1 MKKILSLVLASL
13 MLLSLAACGSGT
25 QNPPSNGGDDSSPTY
40 NLKCSTYISD
50 SDSLMPVIQSYM
62 DSVAE
67 KSGGKIKITL
77 YPGEQLG
84 GYEQTFEETMRGT
97 IEFGFNA
104 VPGTY
109 DQRLESAF
117 VPGAISTYDML
128 DQFCAPG
135 STVFNTYSEAL
146 DSLGIKLLGFFVGGY
161 NNLCLNVE
169 PPAGYADPT
178 VAKDTVVRVP
188 SGTAIVNDI
197 VGAMGYR
204 TAALPGVDVYS
215 GLQTGVVDGTVG
227 QSNTL
232 VLSGYSDVVSYIVD
246 TRMTASIDPIFIN
259 KELYESMPEEYQQI
273 LEDCASEFYQQNI
286 QFLKDEE
293 VSTEE
298 QLKEKNI
305 EVVHLSDEERA
316 LLDEKVMEAVWP
328 TIEERYGADFLEGV
342 KKDVG
347 LS

>member
-1 MKKILSLVLASL
+1 
-13 MLLSLAACGSGT
+13 
-25 QNPPSNGGDDSSPTY
+25 
-40 NLKCSTYISD
+40 
-50 SDSLMPVIQSYM
+50 
-62 DSVAE
+62 
-67 KSGGKIKITL
+67 
-77 YPGEQLG
+77 
-84 GYEQTFEETMRGT
+84 
-97 IEFGFNA
+97 
-104 VPGTY
+104 
-109 DQRLESAF
+109 
-117 VPGAISTYDML
+117 ML